1 MRLSELDLIAIQVE
15 VLFVHSPVGKMKCVN
30 EKGNP
35 KAPRFFL
42 GRTREGSITRYH
54 CNVDDKTISKIEK
67 LIREPSN
74 HIEIAKIINVL
85 NEERTVE
92 NIWMGPA
99 FMLPNNLHKPTRTIQ
114 ITEKNKELLRE
125 NFPNLIEQ
133 MEWRQPYFAIV
144 QNEKVVS
151 ICCSAR
157 STPVAAEASV
167 ETLAEFQGNGYGTDV
182 VTAWAISIQE
192 EKRIPLY
199 STSWD
204 NYASQAVARKLKLI
218 NYGMNLHIT

>member
-15 VLFVHSPVGKMKCVN
+15 VLFVHNQVGKMKYVN
-30 EKGNP
+30 EQGNP

-42 GRTREGSITRYH
+42 GSTREGSITRYH
-54 CNVDDKTISKIEK
+54 YDLDDEKVGKIEK

-74 HIEIAKIINVL
+74 HIEIAKIIDVL
-85 NEERTVE
+85 NEEKTVK

-99 FMLPNNLHKPTRTIQ
+99 FMFFNNLHKPTRTIQ

-144 QNEKVVS
+144 KNEKVVS